1 MSSCLKM
8 AEKII
13 SKASYAVA
21 LVKSAINTGMD
32 VDLASG
38 CRFESDLFDLAFS
51 TNDKKEGMSSFL
63 EKRKADLKDF

>member
-1 MSSCLKM
+1 M
-8 AEKII
+8 AL
-13 SKASYAVA
+13 A
-21 LVKSAINTGMD
+21 KSAINTGMD

>member
-1 MSSCLKM
+1 MK
-8 AEKII
+8 KQ
-13 SKASYAVA
+13 SKESMLEELIAP
-21 LVKSAINTGMD
+21 GMD

>member
-1 MSSCLKM
+1 
-8 AEKII
+8 
-13 SKASYAVA
+13 
-21 LVKSAINTGMD
+21 MD